1 MRKLL
6 STTIAVSILTSLSVT
21 SALADIAANT
31 LPSFNNG
38 TNVNVTTNG
47 SNAMNVQI
55 QGGKGGV
62 GIANW
67 NSFNVGKDAAVNFE
81 FTAHNQ
87 TSLNKVSAAGGLSHI
102 YGSLTNSGCAG
113 CGYDATG
120 KVILVNPNGILFG
133 DGANINLNSFTAT
146 TFDANYD
153 KDTNKLSL
161 TKKDGAGDIK
171 VFGGA
176 NIYGDK
182 NVTLAAS
189 NIKTYAGSKISTS
202 TIPNV
207 DATESYGKVK
217 LITADGVN
225 FTYYNNGA
233 VKEVSDVAN
242 STDKMVIGLNGTIES
257 GHIDIRNTSENA
269 ESEINLAGATLK
281 ATKAE
286 VGNDGNIWLTAN
298 NKIVIDDSK
307 LETTNYSDAAALR
320 DKGNIKIS
328 ANKRVSI
335 ANTDINAVGDIDITS
350 VKENIAFDNS
360 RINNDHKIDINFGDD
375 IIMFPSNK
383 IGNVTLTAGKTAS
396 VQNSSEIAG
405 KNVTIKGGNNA
416 QAVNSKIA
424 SYGDIDLISDGDMV
438 WTDNADLKAQGNI
451 NTTAN
456 NGYLLLNDS
465 IFNAKS
471 NINLKSKDSV
481 TSAKLKGSEF
491 TTQNKINVESTE
503 KNVLLTSTD
512 QFKYTN
518 SIVGGLQPNYLSL
531 KGAENVEINSD
542 TDLRTESINLEAGKN
557 IVLSSKT
564 GNVTLTDST
573 NFIGAEKIYVNASNN
588 IVSAPSTAPYPGYD
602 NKTVNLNN
610 IQTNLKAGNDIDVT
624 LKNVGNRENGLIA
637 EAKNNMIL
645 TTDGTLS
652 VSSLKSGNDMT
663 INANKVIAGKPYTTE
678 TKLPGDPYSDRSYIE
693 VGGEFTSNVTENN
706 YEITESGDL
715 TNDGNYNRK
724 HHIQYGED
732 EKILLVNKRPVNKV
746 PDFPDKNPDINYGD
760 EVDVVKP
767 GNVNDNTQPTPTPN
781 PEPTPV
787 PTPEPNPNPNP
798 DNPDKDC
805 EDVPTDDKF
814 IEEQEPTFDTASVN
828 ETLKLSVNNLLNYA
842 LSSTKQ
848 KK

>member
-6 STTIAVSILTSLSVT
+6 STTLAVSILASLGVSPVF
-21 SALADIAANT
+21 ADIAANT

-38 TNVNVTTNG
+38 TNVDVTTNG

-55 QGGKGGV
+55 QGGQGGV

-67 NSFNVGKDAAVNFE
+67 NTFNVGKDASVNFE

-87 TSLNKVSAAGGLSHI
+87 TSLNKVSAAGGMSQI

-120 KVILVNPNGILFG
+120 KVILVNPNGVLFG

-161 TKKDGAGDIK
+161 TRKDGAGDII
-171 VFGGA
+171 VRDGA

-207 DATESYGKVK
+207 GGTDSYGKVK
-217 LITADGVN
+217 LVTADGVN
-225 FTYYNNGA
+225 FTFYNNGA
-233 VKEVSDVAN
+233 VKEVSDVAA
-242 STDKMVIGLNGTIES
+242 STDKMIIGLNGTIES
-257 GHIDIRNTSENA
+257 GHIDVRNSSVHND
-269 ESEINLAGATLK
+269 SEINIAKATLK

-286 VGNDGNIWLTAN
+286 IGNDGNIWLTAN
-298 NKIVIDDSK
+298 NKILIEDSK
-307 LETTNYSDAAALR
+307 LETTNYSDAAAKR

-328 ANKRVSI
+328 ANKKVSI
-335 ANTDINAVGDIDITS
+335 ANTDINAVGNVDITS
-350 VKENIAFDNS
+350 VQDDIAFDNS
-360 RINNDHKIDINFGDD
+360 RINNGHGSDISVNVGTADAVA
-375 IIMFPSNK
+375 K

-396 VQNSSEIAG
+396 VQNSSEIVG
-405 KNVTIKGGNNA
+405 KNVTIKGGERA

-451 NTTAN
+451 NATAN

-465 IFNAKS
+465 IFTAK
-471 NINLKSKDSV
+471 NYINLKSKDSV
-481 TSAKLKGSEF
+481 TSAKLNGSEF
-491 TTQNKINVESTE
+491 TADKTNIESTE
-503 KNVLLTSTD
+503 KSVLLTSTN
-512 QFKYTN
+512 QFKDN
-518 SIVGGLQPNYLSL
+518 SAIDLTGSSLSL
-531 KGAENVEINSD
+531 KGAENVEINSG
-542 TDLRTESINLEAGKN
+542 TDLKTSRIDLEAGKN
-557 IVLSSKT
+557 IILTAKE
-564 GNVTLTDST
+564 GDVTLTDST
-573 NFIGAEKIYVNASNN
+573 NFIGAEKIYIEAAND
-588 IVSAPSTAPYPGYD
+588 IKSADCATI
-602 NKTVNLNN
+602 NLNN
-610 IQTNLKAGNDIDVT
+610 IQTNLKAGYDIDMTVA
-624 LKNVGNRENGLIA
+624 NAGNRENGLVA
-637 EAKNNMIL
+637 EAGNNMTL

-652 VSSLKSGNDMT
+652 VSSLISANDMT

-678 TKLPGDPYSDRSYIE
+678 EKLPGDPYSDRSYIE
-693 VGGEFTSNVTENN
+693 VGGEFTSNVTEDN

-715 TNDGNYNRK
+715 TDDGNYNRK